1 MSQVFPAPSPDAHPD
16 RLKADLVLL
25 FAALGWGS
33 TFAINKAGLAY
44 ASPNLYL
51 ALRFSIGTLAAAFL
65 ARRSLKD
72 LPSLK
77 AGFLLGLCLWL
88 GFILNTW
95 GLKYTTATRSG
106 FITSLAVVL
115 VPPLGFLVFRQ
126 RITIYSWLG
135 ALLAGLGLT
144 LLAAPA
150 LTSGGQDAL
159 ALRQAQGAGF
169 GDAITVA
176 SAVAYAFHL
185 LLTSRFA
192 GKVVPFATVTAQL
205 AVVAVLSA
213 ISIPFEDVQLRPELP
228 LLGIVLFTGILCSAV
243 FLFMQLWAQARTTAV
258 RAAILF
264 SLQPIFAA
272 VFGWWMLG
280 DVLTAEVWQGGA
292 LILGGILLV
301 EIWPRLL
308 AARTAPAQPEGLS
321 PP

>member
-1 MSQVFPAPSPDAHPD
+1 MAAAPASSAAPTSAPEAHPD

-25 FAALGWGS
+25 FASLGWGS
-33 TFAINKAGLAY
+33 TFALNKFALSLC
-44 ASPNLYL
+44 SPNLYL
-51 ALRFSIGTLAAAFL
+51 ALRFGVGTLAAALL

-106 FITSLAVVL
+106 FITGLAVVL
-115 VPPLGFLVFRQ
+115 VPLLGFLFFRQ
-126 RITIYSWLG
+126 RVTLYAWLG
-135 ALLAGLGLT
+135 AGLAGIGLT
-144 LLAAPA
+144 VLAAPA
-150 LTSGGQDAL
+150 LTSGAPRL
-159 ALRQAQGAGF
+159 ARGDGW

-185 LLTSRFA
+185 LLTGRFA
-192 GKVVPFATVTAQL
+192 TRVVPFAAVTAQL

-213 ISIPFEDVQLRPELP
+213 LSIPFEDVQFTPTP
-228 LLGIVLFTGILCSAV
+228 ALLATVLFTGILCSAV
-243 FLFMQLWAQARTTAV
+243 FLFLQLWAQARTSAV

-264 SLQPIFAA
+264 SLEPIFAA
-272 VFGWWMLG
+272 LFAYLLLG
-280 DVLTAEVWQGGA
+280 DTLTPEVLQGGA

-301 EIWPRLL
+301 EIWPRLI
-308 AARTAPAQPEGLS
+308 RPHHPVPAQPEG
-321 PP
+321 